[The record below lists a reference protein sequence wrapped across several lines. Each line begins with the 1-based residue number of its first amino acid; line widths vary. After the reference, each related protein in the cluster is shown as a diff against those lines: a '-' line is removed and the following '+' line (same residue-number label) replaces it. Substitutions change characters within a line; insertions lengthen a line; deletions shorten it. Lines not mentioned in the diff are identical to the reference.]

1 MLVCAEIAYWARA
14 SQVSPHESVEAVL
27 AWMIRAESKRMC
39 RRSVWFTV
47 EVSSCDGEIVVRML
61 MSRWNSVVC
70 RGLKV
75 LARTHIVLCGDK
87 VLDLSK
93 VITISHALERLLDDV
108 GCPGIF
114 VGVQGHIARQ
124 SPVWMV
130 CQMSGCICV

>member
-1 MLVCAEIAYWARA
+1 MFFQNVLPPVGPLSCVNVVTGGKFMLVCAEIAYWARA
-14 SQVSPHESVEAVL
+14 SQVSPQESVEAVL

-75 LARTHIVLCGDK
+75 LARTHIVLSGDK
-87 VLDLSK
+87 
-93 VITISHALERLLDDV
+93 A
-108 GCPGIF
+108 
-114 VGVQGHIARQ
+114 
-124 SPVWMV
+124 
-130 CQMSGCICV
+130 